1 MYTFLCI
8 YLYKVLKWLLSLNE
22 MRLANNPAPPPCP
35 APSPCLHLE
44 LLAPD

>member
-1 MYTFLCI
+1 MYTIFCI
-8 YLYKVLKWLLSLNE
+8 CLYKVLKWLLSLNE
-22 MRLANNPAPPPCP
+22 MRLANNPPLP